1 MIYLKL
7 FLAFFQVGLFSFG
20 GGYASLPLI
29 QHQVVSLHSWL
40 SADEFSDL
48 ISLSQLTPGAIA
60 INASSFAGMR
70 VAGFGGAVCATLGC
84 VLPSTV
90 LVLLLAFVYARYRSR
105 SAVDGAMSA
114 IRPTIVG
121 LIFAAGLTILLPA
134 FSSAVGSLGFD
145 PVAVLLAGGGF
156 LLLRRTD
163 CSPLLLM
170 LLSGGI
176 GLASYFLLERLG
188 VSLG

>member
-1 MIYLKL
+1 M
-7 FLAFFQVGLFSFG
+7 
-20 GGYASLPLI
+20 
-29 QHQVVSLHSWL
+29 
-40 SADEFSDL
+40 
-48 ISLSQLTPGAIA
+48 
-60 INASSFAGMR
+60 
-70 VAGFGGAVCATLGC
+70 
-84 VLPSTV
+84 
-90 LVLLLAFVYARYRSR
+90 LLLAFVYARYRSR